1 MSDLS
6 KEMENERKA
15 HGDEERKQAAMYGR
29 MLEYRRE
36 RFALAEKQLFFMSD
50 QNLADTLF
58 VQDNVLTWLSK
69 AKDGS
74 EQKKVLDEMAK
85 SLIRMNA
92 YTITVESSAKAAVT
106 EQLRDSEIVSR
117 LESDIRKKDLRIMQ
131 LELEPEKLKK
141 EIEKLKEQ
149 SKF

>member
-6 KEMENERKA
+6 KEMEAERLKY
-15 HGDEERKQAAMYGR
+15 GKEERHQAVLYSR

-50 QNLADTLF
+50 QNNADTLLI
-58 VQDNVLTWLSK
+58 NENILNWLQK

-74 EQKKVLDEMAK
+74 EQKKLLNEMANA
-85 SLIRMNA
+85 LIRMNA

-117 LESDIRKKDLRIMQ
+117 LESDLRKKDIEIMQ
-131 LELEPEKLKK
+131 LKLEPERLKK
-141 EIEKLKEQ
+141 EVEKLKEQ